1 MSAGPENVQPAST
14 RGPVPHSDG
23 SPGDRAADTLRQS
36 DEFLRQLVDSVHGVV
51 VYDTEL
57 RYALWNSYMQE
68 ISGLSEAEVLGNRP
82 SELFPWARDAGV
94 EEVVRQALGGSIA
107 VVDDVRFE
115 FPKTGRQGW
124 SSVRYYPLRDR
135 SNRVIGAIGNVIDTT
150 AWHLARQERDR
161 LAQII
166 EETTDLVGIAD
177 PEGRIQYINPGGRRM
192 LGLGAKEDLSKR
204 EVPSLHAPATVGH
217 LVNVI
222 FPTVMREGV
231 WRGESNLLA
240 ADGREIPVSQ
250 VVLAHRSRAGE
261 LEYMSTVVR
270 DLTEIQQAARAL
282 GESEELARVAFAAAH
297 IGGFDWQV
305 ASDHARFFGNMM
317 ALFGRPA
324 NEEHKNFAEFLMS
337 VHPDDRLRVKDA
349 VRQSQESGRDYE
361 IEFRT
366 VWPDGS
372 VHWLAERAVVYHD
385 ANGTPMRMVGV
396 TLDIDERKRS
406 EAQREQL
413 DTRVQEAQK
422 LETLGT
428 LAGGVAHDFNNLLQV
443 ILSNAALLRLRSGS
457 SPDVRTCLDQ
467 IETATQQA
475 SELTGQLL
483 AYAGKGRVVVEVVDV
498 TTLVLEMSKLLEV
511 SLLKSA
517 VIQAQFPPGI
527 PSVDGDPSQLRQVVM
542 NLLLNAAEALP
553 DARGVI
559 RVGTGNLRLSTR
571 ELSQMSIGAG
581 LPEGSYTYFEVCD
594 TGCGMTPEV
603 SAKIF
608 DPFFTTKNKGRG
620 LGLAAVL
627 GIVRGHRGALQ
638 VESAP
643 GLGTILRVFLPAS
656 SGTAA
661 QRTSA
666 PQEIAAATRM
676 CGTVLVVDDEP
687 AIRKSATLLLQALGF
702 KVLTAGDGREAI
714 DRFQENQNSISAVIL
729 DLTMPHVSGAEAF
742 RELRQMRGDL
752 PILITSGYAE
762 EDIVG
767 QFRESGPVSFIQKP
781 YRGSDLLSRLLGVL
795 NPART

>member
-1 MSAGPENVQPAST
+1 MPAGPENVLPDVARGPAS
-14 RGPVPHSDG
+14 HNSG

-36 DEFLRQLVDSVHGVV
+36 EEFLRQLVDSVHGVV

-68 ISGLSEAEVLGNRP
+68 ISGLSEAEVIGRRP
-82 SELFPWARDAGV
+82 SELFPWAQVARV
-94 EEVVRQALGGSIA
+94 EEVVSRALAGSVA
-107 VVDDVRFE
+107 TNDGVRFY
-115 FPKTGRQGW
+115 FPRTGREGW
-124 SSVRYYPLRDR
+124 STVRYYPLRDR
-135 SNRVIGAIGNVIDTT
+135 AQRVIGAIGNVIDTT

-177 PEGRIQYINPGGRRM
+177 PQGKIQYINPGGRRM
-192 LGLGAKEDLSKR
+192 LGLGEQEDLSTR
-204 EVPSLHAPATVGH
+204 DVPTLHSPANVDH
-217 LVNVI
+217 LVNVVI
-222 FPTVMREGV
+222 PTVMQEGV
-231 WRGESNLLA
+231 WRGESTLLA

-250 VVLAHRSRAGE
+250 VVLAHRSRTGE
-261 LEYMSTVVR
+261 LEYLSTVVR

-282 GESEELARVAFAAAH
+282 GESEELARVAFEAAH
-297 IGGFDWQV
+297 IGAFDWHV
-305 ASDHARFFGNMM
+305 SRDRARFFGNMM
-317 ALFGRPA
+317 ALFGRTA
-324 NEEHKNFAEFLMS
+324 TEEHKNFAEFLNS
-337 VHPDDRLRVKDA
+337 VHPDDRQRVADA
-349 VRQSQESGRDYE
+349 VRQSLATGRDYE

-366 VWPDGS
+366 LWPDGS
-372 VHWLAERAVVYHD
+372 VHWLAERAVVYQD
-385 ANGTPMRMVGV
+385 SQGAPLRMVGV

-443 ILSNAALLRLRSGS
+443 ILSNAALLRLRSG
-457 SPDVRTCLDQ
+457 PAPELRTCLDQ
-467 IETATQQA
+467 IETATHQA

-483 AYAGKGRVVVEVVDV
+483 AYAGKGRVVVEVVDLSS
-498 TTLVLEMSKLLEV
+498 LVLEMSKLLEV

-517 VIQAQFPPGI
+517 VIQAQFPVGI
-527 PSVDGDPSQLRQVVM
+527 PPVDGDPSQLRQVVM

-559 RVGTGNLRLSTR
+559 RVGTGNLRLSTS

-603 SAKIF
+603 SSKIF

-643 GLGTILRVFLPAS
+643 GLGTIVRVFLPAS
-656 SGTAA
+656 SGTPA
-661 QRTSA
+661 QR
-666 PQEIAAATRM
+666 PLRPPEIAAGDGMR
-676 CGTVLVVDDEP
+676 GTVLVVDDEL
-687 AIRKSATLLLQALGF
+687 AIRKSATLLLEALGF

-714 DRFQENQNSISAVIL
+714 ERFQAEQNSISAVIL

-742 RELRQMRGDL
+742 RELRQIRSDL

-767 QFRESGPVSFIQKP
+767 QFKDSGPVSFIQKP
-781 YRGSDLLSRLLGVL
+781 YRGSELLSRLLGVL